1 MTLIRK
7 IAFTLACSGMVVS
20 APMANARST
29 SGSVPAFSV
38 SAQAP
43 ANLNVPEGTIS
54 DDGNYKF
61 TNGKWHLLKNGKWIL
76 WVGAASVLVGGVII
90 LASNSR

>member
-7 IAFTLACSGMVVS
+7 IAFTLACSGLVV
-20 APMANARST
+20 APTMANARST
-29 SGSVPAFSV
+29 SGGVPAFSV

-43 ANLNVPEGTIS
+43 ANVNVPEGTIS

-76 WVGAASVLVGGVII
+76 WLGAASIVIGGTII
-90 LASNSR
+90 LATNSR